1 MKYPKLLEPLTV
13 SGITLRNR
21 VVMGSMHTGLEDR
34 ARDYPKLAAYF
45 RERARGGVGLIV
57 TGGLAPNRAGWVA
70 PFAGKLASRRETA
83 RHRLVTAAVHEEG
96 AKICLQILHTGR
108 YGFHPLIVAPSPLR
122 APINRFKPRELSVAG
137 IESQIHDFVRT
148 AELAQSGGYD
158 GVEVMGSEGYLINQF
173 LAPRTNRRHDDW
185 GGSREGRARFAIEIV
200 RRTRAAVGDGF
211 IVMFRLSALDLVEDG
226 STLDDTLW
234 LAARL
239 ESAGASLFDTGIGW
253 HESRVPTI
261 AGMVPRAAFAWVTRR
276 IKDATRLPVIA
287 TNRINDPGVAEGLL
301 QAGVADL
308 VSMARPLLADPHW
321 VAKAAAGREDEI
333 NTCIACNQACLDKVF
348 AGKRATCLVNPRAAR
363 ETELIVAPTLA
374 SRRIAVIGA
383 GPAGLAAAVTAG
395 ERGHEV
401 TLYEQESEIGGQFRY
416 AREVPGKEEF
426 HETLR
431 YFRTRISRLGVRLQ
445 LDTTATV
452 DELLAQRYDAIVIAT
467 GVRARAPAIPG
478 IDHPCVMSYP
488 ELLSGRRT
496 AGQRVAVIGA
506 GGIGF
511 DVSTFLTART
521 SERYEESLGRFA
533 AEWGIDLQI
542 GAPGGLTPA
551 VPPVSE
557 RQVFLLQRKPGR
569 LGSTLGATTG
579 WIHRRALQHRGVSQ
593 QSGVSYERIDDAGLH
608 LGTPEGPRLLEVDSI
623 VVCAGQEANS
633 ALGEQLRVRGFPVKV
648 VGGARLAAELDAE
661 RAIREG
667 TEVAARL

>member
-1 MKYPKLLEPLTV
+1 MNYPKLLAPLTV
-13 SGITLRNR
+13 SGVTLRNR

-34 ARDYPKLAAYF
+34 ARDFPRLAAYF

-96 AKICLQILHTGR
+96 ARICLQILHTGR

-122 APINRFKPRELSVAG
+122 APINRFKPRELTVAG
-137 IESQIHDFVRT
+137 IESQIGDFVRT
-148 AELAQSGGYD
+148 AELARDAGYD

-173 LAPRTNRRHDDW
+173 LAPRTNRRSDDW
-185 GGSREGRARFAIEIV
+185 GGSREGRARFAIEVV
-200 RRTRAAVGDGF
+200 RRTRAAVGADF
-211 IVMFRLSALDLVEDG
+211 ILMFRLSALDLVEDG

-234 LAARL
+234 LAGQL
-239 ESAGASLFDTGIGW
+239 EAAGASLFDTGIGW
-253 HESRVPTI
+253 HEARVPTI

-276 IKDATRLPVIA
+276 IKDATRLPVVA
-287 TNRINDPGVAEGLL
+287 TNRINDPVVAEGLL

-308 VSMARPLLADPHW
+308 VSMARPLLADPYW
-321 VAKAAAGREDEI
+321 VAKAASGREDEI

-348 AGKRATCLVNPRAAR
+348 AGKRASCLVNPRACH
-363 ETELIVAPTLA
+363 ETELIVATAPA
-374 SRRIAVIGA
+374 SRRVAVVGA
-383 GPAGLAAAVTAG
+383 GPAGLAAAVTAA

-401 TLYEQESEIGGQFRY
+401 TLYEREPEVGGQFRY

-431 YFRTRISRLGVRLQ
+431 YFRTRIGRLGIRLR
-445 LDTTATV
+445 LACVATV
-452 DELLAQRYDAIVIAT
+452 DELLAQRYDAIVVAT

-478 IDHPCVMSYP
+478 IDHPSVIAYP
-488 ELLSGRRT
+488 DLLSGRRA
-496 AGQRVAVIGA
+496 AGRRVAVIGA

-511 DVSTFLTART
+511 DVSTFLTSPAST
-521 SERYEESLGRFA
+521 SYEDSLRRFS
-533 AEWGIDLQI
+533 AEWGIDLEI
-542 GAPGGLTPA
+542 RAPGGLAPPEPPA
-551 VPPVSE
+551 RE
-557 RQVFLLQRKPGR
+557 REVYLLQRKPGR
-569 LGSTLGATTG
+569 PGSTLGATTG
-579 WIHRRALQHRGVSQ
+579 WIHRRALQNRGVSLQ
-593 QSGVSYERIDDAGLH
+593 GGVSYERIDDAGLH
-608 LGTPEGPRLLEVDSI
+608 VGTAEGPRLLEVDSI
-623 VVCAGQEANS
+623 VVCAGQESES
-633 ALGEQLRVRGFPVKV
+633 ALGEQLRVRGFPVQV
-648 VGGARLAAELDAE
+648 IGGARLAAELDAE